1 MKNYSRTLCS
11 NDEVSR
17 NFDASLA
24 HNYESVADLLADL
37 GEFDARRLYVPK
49 AFDSMHAYCVEVKRM
64 TPDAAF
70 KHIRVARTARRFP
83 AVFFAVA
90 DGRLHLSAVLL
101 LTPHLTP
108 DTVDELLAILTRNW
122 PRGQLRRPRRK
133 RTICPSGSRCRSR
146 CLRVH
151 GTSCAVP
158 KHC

>member
-108 DTVDELLAILTRNW
+108 DTVDELLAAASHKSKSEIERMLTQRFSR
-122 PRGQLRRPRRK
+122 PEGQARIEGRLFPEQLA
-133 RTICPSGSRCRSR
+133 PG
-146 CLRVH
+146 
-151 GTSCAVP
+151 P
-158 KHC
+158 

>member
-1 MKNYSRTLCS
+1 MKSYSRSQFT

-17 NFDASLA
+17 NFDSSLA

-108 DTVDELLAILTRNW
+108 DTVDELLAAASHKSKSEIERMLT
-122 PRGQLRRPRRK
+122 
-133 RTICPSGSRCRSR
+133 
-146 CLRVH
+146 
-151 GTSCAVP
+151 
-158 KHC
+158 